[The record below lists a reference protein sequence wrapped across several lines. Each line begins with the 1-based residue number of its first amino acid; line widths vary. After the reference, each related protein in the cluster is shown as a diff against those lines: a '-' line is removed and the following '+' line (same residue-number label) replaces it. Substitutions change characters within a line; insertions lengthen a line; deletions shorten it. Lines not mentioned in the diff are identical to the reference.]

1 MVEVY
6 SMVIRPYDAKREA
19 RDNKYEQL
27 LEQGDRTMAE
37 TPEEAEGYYRQA
49 SAVIPYRPDA
59 WLGLA
64 RATDAQGKSTE
75 SLPYYKQA
83 FEPPS
88 GSGLYSSFPADV
100 ASLARY
106 GAICEENGQHK
117 AALEVYNQACDR
129 LNPKPKIPLQ
139 AADLPSPQ
147 LRARLD
153 VVRGIALSESK
164 EHSGQDRDTEAVE
177 AFKQAASLQPSDPL
191 VQYYLG
197 YGCLKTGQFAASKA
211 AFEKAVRL
219 DTDGSIKAAAQE
231 KLAAVQRQLR

>member
-1 MVEVY
+1 MVEVE
-6 SMVIRPYDAKREA
+6 SSVGRPYDAKREA
-19 RDNKYEQL
+19 RDNKYEQF
-27 LEQGDRTMAE
+27 LEQGDRTLAE
-37 TPEEAEGYYRQA
+37 TPGEAEGYYRQA
-49 SAVIPYRPDA
+49 SALIPYRPDA

-64 RATDAQGKSTE
+64 RATDAQGKSAE

-88 GSGLYSSFPADV
+88 GSGLYSSFPADI

-106 GAICEENGQHK
+106 GALCEENGQHQ
-117 AALEVYNQACDR
+117 AALKVYNQACDR

-164 EHSGQDRDTEAVE
+164 EHSGQDRDTEAME
-177 AFKQAASLQPSDPL
+177 AFKQAASLEPNDPR

-197 YGCLKTGQFAASKA
+197 YGCQKTGQLTASKT
-211 AFEKAVRL
+211 AFEKAARL
-219 DTDGSIKAAAQE
+219 DTDGTIRAAVKE
-231 KLAAVQRQLR
+231 KLDALAR